1 MHTISTSENET
12 VLFILPVSLNN
23 INNYN
28 VNNQNCLSRFNF
40 MGHKIDL
47 KHISCSSSSL
57 LDVHTNICLVQLSK
71 LAIVRRRKCL
81 DLTQLSF
88 PVVTMKSSLLFILGL
103 CSLISVLQATVGEVY
118 YVLPTESSHSVS
130 CPGINSCPP
139 GQTCMSHNG
148 QLRQKQYS
156 HFFSPDKVNATLYF
170 MCGLHNCTK
179 QLIAS
184 TSPSNFAYGTHT

>member
-88 PVVTMKSSLLFILGL
+88 PVVTMKSSLLFILGV
-103 CSLISVLQATVGEVY
+103 CCLISVLYKPQLEKSTMY
-118 YVLPTESSHSVS
+118 CQLSPLILSPVL
-130 CPGINSCPP
+130 
-139 GQTCMSHNG
+139 
-148 QLRQKQYS
+148 
-156 HFFSPDKVNATLYF
+156 
-170 MCGLHNCTK
+170 
-179 QLIAS
+179 AS
-184 TSPSNFAYGTHT
+184 TAVHLARPACHTMDNYARNSIATFSHQTRSMLHCILCVDFTTALSN